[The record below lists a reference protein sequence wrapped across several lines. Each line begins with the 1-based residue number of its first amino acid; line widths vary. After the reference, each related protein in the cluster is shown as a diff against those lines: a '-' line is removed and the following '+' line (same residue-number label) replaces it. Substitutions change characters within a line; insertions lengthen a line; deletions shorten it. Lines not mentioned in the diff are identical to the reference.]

1 MKCLVACVLFFYV
14 ANSYAQGGFSNYYDF
29 DSGSSFHN
37 VVRYQD
43 TLIAIG
49 TSKNIALNQWGTLWV
64 KMDTSGTIIQQNLLL
79 DSLDGFFAFN
89 QNYPLTLDNENNV
102 ALVGNIL
109 NRSSIFFQKI
119 STNGEQRVFTLYA
132 FLKPEKQL
140 YIRKK

>member
-1 MKCLVACVLFFYV
+1 MATSL
-14 ANSYAQGGFSNYYDF
+14 
-29 DSGSSFHN
+29 
-37 VVRYQD
+37 
-43 TLIAIG
+43 LIAIG